1 MRPPDLQGPAPG
13 LTVSEPRF
21 LTAINYLGRLAECG
35 LQATNHRILFAAPV
49 PDNDSKMVR
58 IDVRRGTE
66 LLA

>member
-1 MRPPDLQGPAPG
+1 MRPPDLQGPAPA
-13 LTVSEPRF
+13 LTVSELRF